1 MKRKNLFL
9 AGLVWLPAIMLTGSC
24 DILGGTD
31 SRMGELRISF
41 SEDYAPYTKSQ
52 TEIPDTSEFILKI
65 TDSKGTVVYD
75 GLYGAAPE
83 SMKVNAGTYTVRAL
97 SCEFTKPAFNAPQF
111 GDEQCIVVKSGGTV
125 DVKLVCT
132 QKNSGI
138 RLRTDPAFLTVY
150 PDGVLMLKSAEG
162 KLVYGYSEKR
172 TAYFKPGKVSLVLS
186 SAGMDEVLT
195 SRVLGENEVLTLK
208 VGISSS
214 SSHPEGGISIAIDT
228 ARNWLSET
236 YIIGGPDASKGNDP
250 GNALTVSQA
259 MSSVG
264 AEDVWV
270 CGYIV
275 GGDLTSSSASFDEPF
290 TSRTNF
296 LLGPKSGTV
305 YRESCMA
312 VQLPSGSIRDR
323 LNLVDNPSLLGS
335 RVCLKGDV
343 VESYFGLLGLKNV
356 SECEML

>member
-1 MKRKNLFL
+1 MLRIHVNEENDMKRKNLFL

-41 SEDYAPYTKSQ
+41 SEDYALYTKSQ

-111 GDEQCIVVKSGGTV
+111 GDEQCVVVKSGGTV

-150 PDGVLMLKSAEG
+150 PDGSVNLLNVNEQPKETDHVVQIIGAIERSPELIAKLKS
-162 KLVYGYSEKR
+162 
-172 TAYFKPGKVSLVLS
+172 VLS
-186 SAGMDEVLT
+186 
-195 SRVLGENEVLTLK
+195 
-208 VGISSS
+208 
-214 SSHPEGGISIAIDT
+214 
-228 ARNWLSET
+228 
-236 YIIGGPDASKGNDP
+236 
-250 GNALTVSQA
+250 
-259 MSSVG
+259 
-264 AEDVWV
+264 
-270 CGYIV
+270 
-275 GGDLTSSSASFDEPF
+275 
-290 TSRTNF
+290 
-296 LLGPKSGTV
+296 
-305 YRESCMA
+305 
-312 VQLPSGSIRDR
+312 
-323 LNLVDNPSLLGS
+323 
-335 RVCLKGDV
+335 KGD
-343 VESYFGLLGLKNV
+343 KN
-356 SECEML
+356 